1 MSKNICIAMALAL
14 AGGLMWGCERVVAP
28 TEQMGQPSGKW
39 VAGGHSSEAVV
50 IASVSRDGAP
60 ISGAVVE
67 FSRSIAGRPANY
79 EWSGTTGAEGRA
91 RVAIASGDVTGY
103 YLARAMQGESALGS
117 WSSIPIN
124 AGYEVMLDL
133 PIGGKARVTEA
144 SRLKSAIKI
153 GMLYTARAPLATTRP
168 GAELAV
174 QEVNEAGG
182 IGGRPIQLVMRD
194 DEFNTA
200 RSVELAE
207 ALIATD
213 DVLAIVGPDWAVHAF
228 EVGKIVQ
235 SEGIPM
241 VTTYPTN
248 PATPDAGDFVFMTAF
263 TDEFQGNA
271 MGAFAAASNGLGAT
285 TAAILIT
292 RGYIYSE
299 GMARY
304 FADGFG
310 EGGGRVVRERFYDE
324 GDTDFSAQLQAIDRA
339 APDVIFVPG
348 FFPEIPR
355 VVKQAKDMGITATFL
370 GGDGF
375 EHPDLFDIG
384 GRDALEGSYF
394 TAGFIAPDDI
404 GGLSA
409 DARRFV
415 TAYTARFG
423 TAPTWAASLE
433 YDAVLIIAQA
443 MARVDAENLT
453 PRAIRDQIAATH
465 NYSGAGMIAGFDENR
480 HPIRGVGIYK
490 IEGGAIALHRWIDP

>member
-1 MSKNICIAMALAL
+1 MLKNICSAIVLAL
-14 AGGLMWGCERVVAP
+14 AGGLMWSCERVMAP
-28 TEQMGQPSGKW
+28 SDEMGQPLSKL
-39 VAGGHSSEAVV
+39 ATGGQSEAVV

-60 ISGAVVE
+60 IRGAMVE
-67 FSRSIAGRPANY
+67 FSRSIAGRAANY
-79 EWSGTTGAEGRA
+79 EWSGMTGADGRV
-91 RVAIASGDVTGY
+91 RVTIASDNVTGY
-103 YLARAMQGESALGS
+103 YRARAMQGKGALGS

-124 AGYEVMLDL
+124 AGYEVMLNL
-133 PIGGKARVTEA
+133 PIGGKARVIEA
-144 SRLKSAIKI
+144 SMLKSAIKI
-153 GMLYTARAPLATTRP
+153 GMLYSAKAPLTTTRP

-174 QEVNEAGG
+174 HEVNKAGG
-182 IGGRPIQLVMRD
+182 VGGRPIQLIMRD

-207 ALIATD
+207 VLIATD
-213 DVLAIVGPDWAVHAF
+213 NVLAIVGPDWAIHAF

-235 SEGIPM
+235 SKGIPM

-248 PATPDAGDFVFMTAF
+248 PATPSAGDFVFMAAF
-263 TDEFQGNA
+263 TDESQGNA
-271 MGAFAAASNGLGAT
+271 MGAFAAASNGLRAT
-285 TAAILIT
+285 TAAILIM

-299 GMARY
+299 GMATY
-304 FADGFG
+304 FTNSFG
-310 EGGGRVVRERFYDE
+310 EGGGTVVLEQFYNA
-324 GDTDFSAQLQAIDRA
+324 GDTDFSTQLQAIDRV
-339 APDVIFVPG
+339 APDVIFLPG
-348 FFPEIPR
+348 FIPEIPL

-384 GRDALEGSYF
+384 GQDALEGSYF
-394 TAGFIAPDDI
+394 TAGFIAQDDI
-404 GGLSA
+404 SGMSA
-409 DARRFV
+409 DARQFV
-415 TAYTARFG
+415 TAYTAMFG

-433 YDAVLIIAQA
+433 YDAVRIVTQA